1 MGVTKRGK
9 FTASDLRHP
18 RYMGVGLQTV
28 HQESRDDEGK
38 EGSPPWTPA
47 GKGTHPAEYPP
58 CAELHM
64 QAIQAGSTRGTGPHF
79 MNKHPVLFMKCKYF
93 SKPIQE

>member
-1 MGVTKRGK
+1 M
-9 FTASDLRHP
+9 ASDLRHP

-47 GKGTHPAEYPP
+47 GK
-58 CAELHM
+58 ELTLL
-64 QAIQAGSTRGTGPHF
+64 STR
-79 MNKHPVLFMKCKYF
+79 PVPSFTCRQYRQTLQGEQA
-93 SKPIQE
+93 PIL